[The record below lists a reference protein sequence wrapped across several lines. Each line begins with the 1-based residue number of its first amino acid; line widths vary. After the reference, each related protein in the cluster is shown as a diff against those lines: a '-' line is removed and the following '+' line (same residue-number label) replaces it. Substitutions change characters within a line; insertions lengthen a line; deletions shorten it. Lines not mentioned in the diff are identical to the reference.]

1 MEKKQSFKIFVVIVI
16 FATVIVS
23 LYNVQGGPSHSKT
36 RAELSEKENIPS
48 LFGISMQG
56 VNQDEIIKN
65 MVEKTEEFDYF
76 GNEREGIKRVLFCGV
91 PCGLNIQFEQKNG
104 TTVITH
110 VVLFTS
116 LQDKATFDNLKS
128 SISKKYGNPD
138 LEEYEEGTEVIDGRY
153 YGKCRWNN
161 GEIMLRNTH
170 RDEGGFLVFLYPVTN
185 MGHSS
190 RKTVTTKSDSCIKTK
205 FTWEDSHGNL
215 FPVYMTSKGSCFVIR
230 TSKNGENYRAYLGK
244 EVSEQICREL
254 EQKMTQANDSF
265 LFNEVTL
272 DDNRTY
278 YNDVDFDNNVEKI
291 ERKDN
296 GEILVYKAD
305 NKGKCVI
312 DVSSDIPYCWIR
324 INLCCPAHKAY
335 TTINY
340 KMQTIY
346 VEAHY
351 GCNDCQINQYKKIGD
366 TWREVLPVKPLSLIN
381 LDLFPKEPF
390 YWDEYKWCWRIR

>member
-16 FATVIVS
+16 FATVMVS
-23 LYNVQGGPSHSKT
+23 LYYVQGNPSHSKT

-56 VNQDEIIKN
+56 VDQDEIIKN
-65 MVEKTEEFDYF
+65 VVEKTDEFDYF

-104 TTVITH
+104 TTVISH

-138 LEEYEEGTEVIDGRY
+138 LEEYEGGTEVIDGRY

-190 RKTVTTKSDSCIKTK
+190 RKTVTTKSD
-205 FTWEDSHGNL
+205 L
-215 FPVYMTSKGSCFVIR
+215 
-230 TSKNGENYRAYLGK
+230 
-244 EVSEQICREL
+244 
-254 EQKMTQANDSF
+254 
-265 LFNEVTL
+265 
-272 DDNRTY
+272 
-278 YNDVDFDNNVEKI
+278 
-291 ERKDN
+291 
-296 GEILVYKAD
+296 
-305 NKGKCVI
+305 
-312 DVSSDIPYCWIR
+312 
-324 INLCCPAHKAY
+324 
-335 TTINY
+335 
-340 KMQTIY
+340 
-346 VEAHY
+346 
-351 GCNDCQINQYKKIGD
+351 
-366 TWREVLPVKPLSLIN
+366 
-381 LDLFPKEPF
+381 
-390 YWDEYKWCWRIR
+390 